1 MNINKIGNSVQFT
14 DDKKMCVFPVG
25 QIILIANDESNTINV
40 RLKASR
46 KNVLTFNYQDITNI
60 EASSA
65 TEAVETLSQIIN

>member
-14 DDKKMCVFPVG
+14 DDKKMCVFPLG

-46 KNVLTFNYQDITNI
+46 KNVLTFNYQDIANI